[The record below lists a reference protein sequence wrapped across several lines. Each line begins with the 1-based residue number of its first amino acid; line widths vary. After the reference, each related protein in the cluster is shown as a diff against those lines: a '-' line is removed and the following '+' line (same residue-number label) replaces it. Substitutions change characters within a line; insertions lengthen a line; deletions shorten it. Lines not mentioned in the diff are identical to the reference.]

1 MVKVFVRAKA
11 APILSDPVVK
21 RSSFLLVI
29 GFAGLRSIRSRS
41 ERL

>member
-1 MVKVFVRAKA
+1 MVEVLVCAKA
-11 APILSDPVVK
+11 APILSGYVV

-29 GFAGLRSIRSRS
+29 GSAGLRSIRSRS